1 MEDKEIIGLY
11 FARSER
17 AIEETAG
24 KYGSF
29 CHGIAYHILGSN
41 EDSKECVNDTY
52 YHVWNVIPPNRP
64 SCFRAFLGKI
74 TRNLALG
81 KYRAR
86 HAQKRGGGNV
96 ALALE
101 ELREAA
107 SCLPPDEALIEAE
120 LVQLIDAFLED
131 LNPQARL
138 IFVRRYWY
146 LDTVREIA
154 AAFRVSVSAVK
165 MSLLRSRNALK
176 ARLEKE
182 GYRYDK

>member
-64 SCFRAFLGKI
+64 SCFRAFLGKSPAI
-74 TRNLALG
+74 WRSENTAPGMRKN
-81 KYRAR
+81 
-86 HAQKRGGGNV
+86 
-96 ALALE
+96 
-101 ELREAA
+101 
-107 SCLPPDEALIEAE
+107 
-120 LVQLIDAFLED
+120 
-131 LNPQARL
+131 
-138 IFVRRYWY
+138 
-146 LDTVREIA
+146 A
-154 AAFRVSVSAVK
+154 AAVT
-165 MSLLRSRNALK
+165 LRLHWRSCGRQPPACLRMK
-176 ARLEKE
+176 H
-182 GYRYDK
+182 

>member
-120 LVQLIDAFLED
+120 LVQLIDAFW
-131 LNPQARL
+131 RTS
-138 IFVRRYWY
+138 IRRRGSFSSGGIGILTPYVKSP
-146 LDTVREIA
+146 LLSA
-154 AAFRVSVSAVK
+154 SV
-165 MSLLRSRNALK
+165 
-176 ARLEKE
+176 
-182 GYRYDK
+182 